1 MNAPFERPDSEGGA
15 AVQQAETLVIGDRF
29 LQVEKPKPR
38 KQRLKLTR
46 VPFEVSRLM
55 EFCSLRELQNQTGH
69 EVWDWPLVVVKEL
82 LDNAL
87 DAAEE
92 AGIAPT
98 IVLSV
103 STKSGTI
110 TIEDNGPGISEK
122 TIRSICDY
130 SIRVSSREAYVS
142 PTRGAQGNALKTLL
156 AMGYVL
162 DQERLVHCNADAAD
176 AVGQTVI
183 ETCGVAHTILF
194 AVDHVTN
201 EPHITHTTAPSSIAV
216 GTRLTIQWPS
226 RLSHGND
233 PLQEAEDRFKELA
246 KAYVWF
252 NPHLTLLGVWDGV
265 DFVNV
270 ETTNPNWTK
279 WRPSDPTSPHWY
291 TPARLQRYLSAHVAR
306 DRYLGQDRPV
316 REFIAEFRGL
326 SGTQK
331 QKEILAE
338 IGASRQS
345 LRDFFGESRV
355 NRAGI
360 GKLLEAMKQ
369 HSAPVPPKHLGII
382 GRDHLK
388 ARFLTAGGAS
398 ETFRYEKQTGFSGDI
413 PYIVECGFGMHRS
426 GLEGG
431 YPSGRLL
438 IAGANW
444 SVGIHNPFRRFGKTG
459 EGLESTLAAARANA
473 GQPVIMAL
481 HLASAHIQY
490 ADRGKSSIIV
500 DGDVEAAD
508 V

>member
-1 MNAPFERPDSEGGA
+1 
-15 AVQQAETLVIGDRF
+15 
-29 LQVEKPKPR
+29 
-38 KQRLKLTR
+38 
-46 VPFEVSRLM
+46 M
-55 EFCSLRELQNQTGH
+55 EFCSMRELQNQTGH
-69 EVWDWPLVVVKEL
+69 DILDWALVILKEAV
-82 LDNAL
+82 DNAL
-87 DAAEE
+87 DSCEE
-92 AGIAPT
+92 AGVAP
-98 IVLSV
+98 IIKLSV

-110 TIEDNGPGISEK
+110 AIEDNGPGISEQ
-122 TIRSICDY
+122 TIHAVYDY
-130 SIRVSSREAYVS
+130 TVRVSSREAYVS
-142 PTRGAQGNALKTLL
+142 PTRGAQGNALKTIL
-156 AMGYVL
+156 AMGFVL
-162 DQERLVHCNADAAD
+162 DQEGLVRRDADAAE
-176 AVGQTVI
+176 AVGRTVI
-183 ETCGVAHTILF
+183 ETGGIAHTILF

-201 EPHITHTTAPSSIAV
+201 EPRITHTTAPSSIAV

-226 RLSHGND
+226 RLSLGGGYD

-252 NPHLTLLGVWDGV
+252 NPHLTLRGAWDGV
-265 DFVNV
+265 DFVNI
-270 ETTNPNWTK
+270 ETTNADWTK

-291 TPARLQRYLSAHVAR
+291 TQARLQRYLSAHVAR
-306 DRYLGQDRPV
+306 DRHLGQDRPV

-331 QKEILAE
+331 QKQILAE

-345 LRDFFGESRV
+345 LRDFFGETRV

-360 GKLLEAMKQ
+360 CELLEAMKR
-369 HSAPVPPKHLGII
+369 HSAPVTPKHLGVI

-388 ARFLTAGGAS
+388 ARFLAAGGAP
-398 ETFRYEKQTGFSGDI
+398 ETFTYERQTGFSANI
-413 PYIVECGFGMHRS
+413 PYIVECAFGLHRC

-431 YPSGRLL
+431 YPSRRLL

-444 SVGIHNPFRRFGKTG
+444 SVGIHNPFRRFGRTG

-481 HLASAHIQY
+481 HLASAHIQF